1 MDLAILIILALMT
14 IRGFIKGIIL
24 ETSAFFG
31 LLISFFLASLYYR
44 RLGLLLIRFLPD
56 HEVLLAAFC
65 FVLIFLASFFLLRL
79 LATAARGA
87 VRLAFLG
94 WLDRI
99 LGAFFGFIKGVVVIV
114 LLVTLLLFLRPRSSP
129 LVQGSRLFPPLQTVT
144 EKIILFIPLSIKEDF
159 ESKKKR
165 WEEYWKRKEK
175 EIKNMQKIR
184 DHE

>member
-14 IRGFIKGIIL
+14 LRGFIKGIIL

-44 RLGLLLIRFLPD
+44 NLGLLLIRYLPT
-56 HEVLLAAFC
+56 HETLLAVFC
-65 FVLIFLASFFLLRL
+65 FILIFLACFFILRM

-99 LGAFFGFIKGVVVIV
+99 LGGFFGFIKGVVIIV
-114 LLVTLLLFLRPRSSP
+114 LLVTLLLFLRPKTSP
-129 LVQGSRLFPPLQTVT
+129 LVKGSRLFPPLQTVT

-159 ESKKKR
+159 ETKKKR
-165 WEEYWKRKEK
+165 WEEYWKKKEK
-175 EIKNMQKIR
+175 DIKDMGKIR